1 MRGIDIIEA
10 MGEIDPELIR
20 DAKSQRQAVPLWLKG
35 LATAAC
41 LVCITGITLLSLGR
55 LLGKTGS
62 TGNAMSPVPP
72 APSLVLQPASAEEES
87 AAEPSITPPP
97 QTTPTPVPDVVYQ
110 TDTEVDDSIIYSS
123 QYGLSLRVPIR
134 YQDEVSVDADHT
146 LFYNGNSVNL
156 YEAAFIFQDSQN
168 FAPGLVW
175 GIRPVPHDIS
185 ASSLENELL
194 HTLTLAEDNYYR
206 YVLLYP
212 EPESQYDYND
222 PESVYS
228 YMSHI
233 SAGLSMLEEFAE
245 LNGLDGS
252 ELDLAL
258 AEYANVPL
266 ELEEA
271 WSALTESWLY
281 DPYEGDTVVLENSL
295 GLALEIPAA
304 LSEDIAIDPEGFTF
318 IEPVSE
324 RISAGGGFIW
334 SIQAIPWEEYYETFD
349 RQDREFT
356 LLREPQD
363 GLALLGRTEEY
374 AYVIQYPTEG
384 RLIAEDTESAV
395 AYARYEQLGRRIIQ
409 DFFDRNGI
417 EGNPDWIL
425 PQ

>member
-20 DAKSQRQAVPLWLKG
+20 DAKMQARPVPLWLKG

-41 LVCITGITLLSLGR
+41 FVCITGITLLSLGR
-55 LLGKTGS
+55 LLGHTDTTG
-62 TGNAMSPVPP
+62 GAMSPVPP
-72 APSLVLQPASAEEES
+72 ASPLVLQPASAEEES
-87 AAEPSITPPP
+87 AVEPSITPPP

-134 YQDEVSVDADHT
+134 YQNEVSVDADHT

-175 GIRPVPHDIS
+175 GILPVPHDIS

-194 HTLTLAEDNYYR
+194 HALTLAEDNYYR

-233 SAGLSMLEEFAE
+233 SAGLSILEDFLAV
-245 LNGLDGS
+245 NSLDGS
-252 ELDLAL
+252 ELAL
-258 AEYANVPL
+258 AEYENVTL
-266 ELEEA
+266 ELERA
-271 WSALTESWLY
+271 WSALMESWLE
-281 DPYEGDTVVLENSL
+281 PYAGDTVVLENSL
-295 GLALEIPAA
+295 GLSLEVPAS
-304 LSEDIAIDPEGFTF
+304 LSGDIAIDPEGFTF

-324 RISAGGGFIW
+324 SISAGGGFIW
-334 SIQAIPWEEYYETFD
+334 SIQAMPWEEYYETFD

-409 DFFDRNGI
+409 DFFDRNSI
-417 EGNPDWIL
+417 EGNPDWTL